1 MVRAFTR
8 PQPGSIVPAMGTGH
22 WRKQAFLASFLV
34 ACGGA
39 QPPAEEPPTGN
50 TVEAP
55 AGDIPPPS
63 DEEAK
68 PDAESDTAAPDKK
81 APAEPEFKPNGTVDE
96 AIAAIPVATERMNI
110 DQETLG
116 KPLQDMTIYE
126 PCKPG
131 KARIKFRVA
140 VWNGKAVGLDMTST
154 PRNPTL
160 EECLKNRIRELT
172 WRDKVRSL
180 NTVEYA
186 F

>member
-1 MVRAFTR
+1 MA
-8 PQPGSIVPAMGTGH
+8 TGH
-22 WRKQAFLASFLV
+22 WRKSALFALILV
-34 ACGGA
+34 ACGGS
-39 QPPAEEPPTGN
+39 QPPAEEPPSEN

-55 AGDIPPPS
+55 NGDVPPPS
-63 DEEAK
+63 DDEAK
-68 PDAESDTAAPDKK
+68 AEKTEGEGDDGAAATAKK
-81 APAEPEFKPNGTVDE
+81 APADPEFKPNGTVDE
-96 AIAAIPVATERMNI
+96 AIAVVPPGGERLNI

-116 KPLQDMTIYE
+116 KPLQDMALYE

-140 VWNGKAVGLDMTST
+140 VWNGKAVGLDLTAS

-160 EECLKNRIRELT
+160 EQCIKDRIYGLT

-180 NTVEYA
+180 NTVEYS